1 MKSIII
7 LLGKS
12 ASGKDTVANYLCDKY
27 NYNKIITW
35 TTRKPRNNEKNG
47 IDYYFTNKNIFTD
60 MILHKELIEY
70 RTYNT
75 LFNNIPETIYYGT
88 HKEINNID
96 LYKKNVLILDY
107 QGCLSALQYF
117 GVDKCYVV
125 FIDCPDKIREERAK
139 KRGSFSQEEWNRRC
153 KDDAKNFNW
162 NKIKGIVDKKIIN
175 VDKTVKEV
183 CEEIIKE
190 DK

>member
-1 MKSIII
+1 MKPI
-7 LLGKS
+7 LILMGAS
-12 ASGKDTVANYLCDKY
+12 ASGKDTIANYLSEHYKY
-27 NYNKIITW
+27 NKAITW
-35 TTRKPRNNEKNG
+35 TTRTKRYGEQNG

-107 QGCLSALQYF
+107 QGCLSVLQYF

-153 KDDAKNFNW
+153 KDDAKDFNW
-162 NKIKGIVDKKIIN
+162 NKIKGIVDKRIIN
-175 VDKTVKEV
+175 VDKKIEEI
-183 CEEIIKE
+183 CEEIINE
-190 DK
+190 L

>member
-70 RTYNT
+70 RIYNT
-75 LFNNIPETIYYGT
+75 LFNNIPETIYYGL
-88 HKEINNID
+88 HKENNNID
-96 LYKKNVLILDY
+96 LSKKNVLILDY
-107 QGCLSALQYF
+107 KGCLNSLQYF
-117 GVDKCYVV
+117 GASQCKVV
-125 FIDCPDKIREERAK
+125 YIDCPDDIREQRAR
-139 KRGSFSQEEWNRRC
+139 KRGSFDKSEWDRRIKADN
-153 KDDAKNFNW
+153 KDFNW
-162 NKIKGIVDKKIIN
+162 NKIKGIVDKKIVN
-175 VDKTVKEV
+175 VNKTIKEA
-183 CEEIIKE
+183 CEEIVNGV
-190 DK
+190 